1 MKNNN
6 EKRGGA
12 ERLFDAVTEIDH
24 DLVDGSRP
32 KDAKRRSHAVRNGII
47 AAVVAAAMALGVVG
61 GIALHERRG
70 KNAGGADEKTPAPA
84 VDDRE
89 RFNPFVVSAEYPVY
103 ETAKE
108 NNEAVRERGRQV
120 SDKAKDVLATLAKS
134 CLINGGTENGLVA
147 PASIYMAL
155 GILADISSGETQRQ
169 ILDLLNS
176 ENTDEV
182 SEDAGAIWD
191 ACYSKGNIIKELD
204 PRLSTLDD
212 DGVHSVLGA
221 SLWLDNNREYNME
234 LLRSIAEKYRASSFS
249 GRFGTDEFNKVF
261 CDWLSDQT
269 GGMLSA
275 AEPGFD
281 PETVFGVATTVYVKN
296 YWSPRFDPSKNTDG
310 LFHGAE
316 GDEKCVFMNR
326 EDRFTVFRGDRFT
339 FIGLE
344 LCDPVHIQSHVWFV
358 LPDEGQDIDSVVSSD
373 DLWEFIC
380 NFEGEIEDR
389 ENNKITVTVPKFE
402 INGECDLIPYL
413 SDLGVTDVFETGKAD
428 LSPLG
433 ITDPDVYVNLF
444 AHNAHVVVDENG
456 FEGAGIS
463 SFGLTLGIDESVS
476 VDEFVLDR
484 PFVFIMTNSSGL
496 PLFAGVVNQIN

>member
-32 KDAKRRSHAVRNGII
+32 KDAKRRSHAVRKGII

-61 GIALHERRG
+61 GIALHEKRG
-70 KNAGGADEKTPAPA
+70 KNAGGAGEKTPAPVA
-84 VDDRE
+84 DDRE

-155 GILADISSGETQRQ
+155 GMLADISSGETQRQ

-204 PRLSTLDD
+204 PRFSTLDD

-221 SLWLDNNREYNME
+221 SLWLDNSREYNME
-234 LLRSIAEKYRASSFS
+234 LLRSIAEKYRA
-249 GRFGTDEFNKVF
+249 
-261 CDWLSDQT
+261 
-269 GGMLSA
+269 
-275 AEPGFD
+275 
-281 PETVFGVATTVYVKN
+281 
-296 YWSPRFDPSKNTDG
+296 
-310 LFHGAE
+310 
-316 GDEKCVFMNR
+316 
-326 EDRFTVFRGDRFT
+326 
-339 FIGLE
+339 
-344 LCDPVHIQSHVWFV
+344 
-358 LPDEGQDIDSVVSSD
+358 
-373 DLWEFIC
+373 
-380 NFEGEIEDR
+380 
-389 ENNKITVTVPKFE
+389 
-402 INGECDLIPYL
+402 
-413 SDLGVTDVFETGKAD
+413 
-428 LSPLG
+428 
-433 ITDPDVYVNLF
+433 
-444 AHNAHVVVDENG
+444 
-456 FEGAGIS
+456 
-463 SFGLTLGIDESVS
+463 
-476 VDEFVLDR
+476 
-484 PFVFIMTNSSGL
+484 
-496 PLFAGVVNQIN
+496 